1 MLINEFTRDIAQN
14 MSFAGDE
21 LDESQITA
29 MDLPLEFKVNKYSIF
44 ICDSDDVFMDH

>member
-1 MLINEFTRDIAQN
+1 

-29 MDLPLEFKVNKYSIF
+29 MDLPLEFKVNIQFLVGPMIHKITII
-44 ICDSDDVFMDH
+44 ICHHLCC